1 MFGCIVR
8 RMLRATLAL
17 AVLSLA
23 VGCGGPQINRDDT
36 LRRLSDAIQAPIGS
50 PEEAQENS
58 RLVASV
64 VEEGLLEDM
73 TREEVSS
80 KLGRGDDCSRH
91 PRCAE
96 AGFEDDDWFYSVGQ
110 MGEGA
115 TGAVP
120 ILIVGFDRF
129 GKVTRTWN
137 LSVH

>member
-1 MFGCIVR
+1 MFACIVR

-17 AVLSLA
+17 VVCFLA
-23 VGCGGPQINRDDT
+23 ACGGGPQVNRDDT
-36 LRRLSDAIQAPIGS
+36 LRRLSDAIQAPVAS
-50 PEEAQENS
+50 PEEAQDNS
-58 RLVASV
+58 RLVEMV
-64 VEEGLLEDM
+64 VEEGLLEEM

-80 KLGRGDDCSRH
+80 KIGRGDDCSRH

-96 AGFEDDDWFYSVGQ
+96 AGFEDDDWFYNVGQ

-115 TGAVP
+115 AGAVP

-137 LSVH
+137 LRVH